1 MINADES
8 QKIQELFSVNEA
20 QVNRDHAISHA
31 LAAFKQIKTSFIFF
45 GGTALSRTFLAE
57 GRLSED
63 IDLYS
68 SDRQA
73 LCLEMDGL
81 PNLLEEEFP
90 QANWNVLPSRTKD
103 SEYSLLVCDSSIQIR
118 VQIVDSNTRGWQK
131 VPTELS
137 EMRQRYSDA
146 PPAEL
151 FTPTFDGF
159 VAMKV
164 AAWFDRR
171 TPRDLFDLYRL
182 SYEGEVSDVVREL
195 AAKLGGHSMTR
206 LMLNRPPV
214 GRWHEELAHQTKLE
228 VTAEECLQQ
237 FLTWWGEQT
246 S

>member
-1 MINADES
+1 MIDARER
-8 QKIQELFSVNEA
+8 QKIQDLFSVNEA
-20 QVNRDHAISHA
+20 QVNRDHAISHV
-31 LAAFKQIKTSFIFF
+31 LAALQQIKTRFVFF
-45 GGTALSRTFLAE
+45 GGTALSRTFLVE

-146 PPAEL
+146 PPAKL

-164 AAWFDRR
+164 LAWFDRR
-171 TPRDLFDLYRL
+171 TPRDLFDLEGL
-182 SYEGEVSDVVREL
+182 SWKEPVTENARKLIEQLRGFRVSGE
-195 AAKLGGHSMTR
+195 M
-206 LMLNRPPV
+206 MNRPVV
-214 GRWHEELAHQTKLE
+214 GAWREELAHQTKLKT
-228 VTAEECLQQ
+228 TAEESLRRV
-237 FLTWWGEQT
+237 LEWWGE
-246 S
+246 

>member
-31 LAAFKQIKTSFIFF
+31 LAAFQQIKTSFIFF

-146 PPAEL
+146 PPAKL

-164 AAWFDRR
+164 LAWFDRR
-171 TPRDLFDLYRL
+171 TPRDLFDLEGL
-182 SYEGEVSDVVREL
+182 SWKEPVTENARKLIEQLRGFRVSGE
-195 AAKLGGHSMTR
+195 M
-206 LMLNRPPV
+206 MNRPVV
-214 GRWHEELAHQTKLE
+214 GAWREELAHQTKLKT
-228 VTAEECLQQ
+228 TAEESLRRV
-237 FLTWWGEQT
+237 LEWWGE
-246 S
+246 